1 VGRRFSHRKEDSRWW
16 NFRPRRS
23 ERSLGGGLPNEKV
36 DEILCDSGK
45 PVDRPPDRPIIA
57 YDDTLI
63 RDIQAGIRYT
73 CSDVLLKETWYPHE
87 HRLIA
92 EGIRAYTSGNFKV
105 NAGSVACAP

>member
-1 VGRRFSHRKEDSRWW
+1 
-16 NFRPRRS
+16 
-23 ERSLGGGLPNEKV
+23 LGGGLPNEKV